1 MGNSKVPG
9 FLDPDN
15 LRPWLI
21 AASIYI
27 ATFESFKDAVV
38 SHLRSFYSLGWDEN
52 GPIMSH
58 DYRSK
63 VLSRNSSPAYASLA
77 WFQEQGAIDAADL
90 EAFER
95 IKDLRNELAHKLLSV
110 VLGEGLPPHFDQCFE
125 ELTQLLNK
133 VEVWWVLN
141 IEIPTNPEFD
151 DATIDPPEVIP
162 GRLASLHMLLQ
173 IALGDTAESR
183 AYVEEYQRRVNQKPT
198 EGAEGS

>member
-1 MGNSKVPG
+1 MDAKVPE
-9 FLDPDN
+9 FLDPDS

-38 SHLRSFYSLGWDEN
+38 SHVREFHSIGWDEN
-52 GPIMSH
+52 GPIMSD

-63 VLSRNSSPAYASLA
+63 VLSRNRSEVYASLA
-77 WFQEQGAIDAADL
+77 WFQDQGALDAMDL
-90 EAFER
+90 QAFAR
-95 IKDLRNELAHKLLSV
+95 IKELRNELAHKLLSV
-110 VLGEGLPPHFDQCFE
+110 ILGEGLPSHFDRRFE

-141 IEIPTNPEFD
+141 VEVPTNPDFD
-151 DATIDPPEVIP
+151 DVTIEPAQVIP
-162 GRLASLHMLLQ
+162 GRLATLHMLLQ

-183 AYVEEYQRRVNQKPT
+183 AYVEEYRRRMDANPPKKADT
-198 EGAEGS
+198 S